1 MFFDD
6 LQNVLAIQDYPEILS
21 HVIDIDFLFFPLG
34 NEIHLRDVKFH
45 FLHNFFR

>member
-6 LQNVLAIQDYPEILS
+6 LQNVLAIQVYPETLS
-21 HVIDIDFLFFPLG
+21 HEIDIEFIFFTLG
-34 NEIHLRDVKFH
+34 NVIHLRDVKFH